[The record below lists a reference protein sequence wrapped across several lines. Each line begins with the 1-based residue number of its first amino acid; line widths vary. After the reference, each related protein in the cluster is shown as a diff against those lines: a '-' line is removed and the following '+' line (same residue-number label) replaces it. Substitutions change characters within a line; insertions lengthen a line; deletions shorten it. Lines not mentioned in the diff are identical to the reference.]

1 MKNEII
7 ISKMLGY
14 IEKIEKYSAN
24 MSYEDFMKNDLI
36 VEACVFNLSQMG
48 ELANKLDETY
58 REKYSNIAWK
68 QIYGLRNRI
77 VHDYEGVN
85 LKLVWEI
92 IEYDLPELKEKLSE
106 LKQLWKFFRTK
117 LEQSRFLEIK
127 SILIKIVKAWKC
139 YISKLLCNRS
149 DVT

>member
-1 MKNEII
+1 MKNDVII
-7 ISKMLGY
+7 GKMLGY
-14 IEKIEKYSAN
+14 IEKIEKYSED

-48 ELANKLDETY
+48 ELAHKLDEAY
-58 REKYSNIAWK
+58 REKHSNIAWK

-92 IEYDLPELKEKLSE
+92 IEYDLPELKENLKE
-106 LKQLWKFFRTK
+106 LK
-117 LEQSRFLEIK
+117 
-127 SILIKIVKAWKC
+127 
-139 YISKLLCNRS
+139 
-149 DVT
+149 